1 MTAPI
6 TVDPVALAG
15 MGAAVATDGVTV
27 ATAVH
32 TLSTALSG
40 AGALFGHDSAGL
52 LFGQSYTQA
61 GRSLL
66 EAAGSAV
73 NACRKVGF
81 GVQMSA
87 FNYGR
92 ANAASTVGGGE
103 TPVPQPSAPDAFTAP
118 SMPPPMGSGVV
129 APLLWT
135 VVESLVGDVWP
146 DGNPEEML
154 AAAAAWRSFGAAVA
168 ATAEP
173 VTAVSAALAGQ
184 QIPEAGHMGDATG
197 QISSG
202 LADIA
207 AQAQEL
213 ASHVEAFATN
223 VEATQNAI
231 RGLLHQLSISGV
243 LDALGDIFSGEN
255 PWQKV
260 QEVADEIKTV
270 LGNMKRQADASRT
283 LFSQSMNALDSA
295 TTSLQSWATKEFV
308 EVFGEDVG
316 TALSQDFK
324 ALTSLP
330 AGGLKFL
337 GVTAEGLQALDPGRF
352 RYDPQGALEAWKSL
366 ADSTATLTN
375 PALLAEKVISD
386 PQGSLDAAK
395 AMVDWEDVEKGD
407 PFRALGYNAAQIGT
421 MFLPGV
427 GEAGPAA
434 SAASAEARV
443 AGAEA
448 RAAGAGTRD
457 AAAAAGGRA
466 ASATEGISTK
476 ASEVGS
482 KLDGIKVPE
491 AQAGSSVGGKA
502 PVEAPRA
509 EVPHSADTRA
519 ATTEQSVA
527 ADRSGT
533 PAQAGSSKGEADT
546 PPAQATTSHS
556 ASDPTP
562 RMMSSRPDT
571 SAEVTRLHQ
580 APSVEAHPPT
590 RTDPDTGI
598 GQHSASNHGAFRVPD
613 HDPEKLEGTKTTEP
627 PQNIREPTLTSEA
640 SAGQVDPR
648 DRSSS
653 YAPEGTTTR
662 DGTDSDGHAIVG
674 QTENATSSPV
684 DPIHSA
690 DDSGPGWHRRADEG
704 LNPEYGQHPLDDYWT
719 YGDYPSDIHP
729 QVRDLISDPSAP
741 WGRDADG
748 NALTQEQYESRYDKV
763 GPDGDHHQNWP
774 PNAGAVP
781 GTRVVYESLDALL
794 RDYGASDHTLLVDR
808 IGRIDGDYLAV
819 MSDGVPATFEERS
832 LPIFSLSQPY
842 AAYTM
847 MGTLPEGWTLEIS
860 QVASAF
866 ARDGGALQ
874 LLVIDDLG
882 EAVRIPA
889 LKQLGILR

>member
-27 ATAVH
+27 AAAAH
-32 TLSTALSG
+32 MLSTTLSG
-40 AGALFGHDSAGL
+40 AGALFGHDAAGA

-61 GRSLL
+61 GKSLL
-66 EAAGSAV
+66 DAAASAV

-103 TPVPQPSAPDAFTAP
+103 TPVPQPSAPGAFTAP

-146 DGNPEEML
+146 DGNPEEMR
-154 AAAAAWRSFGAAVA
+154 AAAAAWRSFGAAVGT
-168 ATAEP
+168 TAEP

-184 QIPEAGHMGDATG
+184 QIPEAGHMGDAAG

-202 LADIA
+202 LADVA

-337 GVTAEGLQALDPGRF
+337 GVTAEGLQGLDPMRF
-352 RYDPQGALEAWKSL
+352 AYDPQGAVDTWKSL
-366 ADSTATLTN
+366 ADSTAMLTN

-407 PFRALGYNAAQIGT
+407 PFRALGYNAAQVGT
-421 MFLPGV
+421 MFLPGA

-434 SAASAEARV
+434 GAASAEARV

-466 ASATEGISTK
+466 ASATDGISTK

-482 KLDGIKVPE
+482 KLDDIKVPE
-491 AQAGSSVGGKA
+491 AQPGSSVGGKA
-502 PVEAPRA
+502 PVEASRVEPTHESRAPRS
-509 EVPHSADTRA
+509 ESPIRQEPNVRLDTSDPHSTKASVESHLSEAHKTAEHEYSARPGVTGHSTAPELPRSATAESSVVPENRDHGITSESLGAHPTSGNSTHAPGSQSPEHA
-519 ATTEQSVA
+519 ATERPVFGGNAAQHDPAYTTDRDAAVDQRASDSGHSPHSSTHHDGGTNREVAGDGDAQHQSA
-527 ADRSGT
+527 NEHPGGLTDEKRDEILALEKGARPDPSEYLSREYIEEHLRKFADGATRFMPESNFTRFGISQVDGT
-533 PAQAGSSKGEADT
+533 SFVM
-546 PPAQATTSHS
+546 TSH
-556 ASDPTP
+556 
-562 RMMSSRPDT
+562 
-571 SAEVTRLHQ
+571 
-580 APSVEAHPPT
+580 
-590 RTDPDTGI
+590 
-598 GQHSASNHGAFRVPD
+598 
-613 HDPEKLEGTKTTEP
+613 
-627 PQNIREPTLTSEA
+627 
-640 SAGQVDPR
+640 
-648 DRSSS
+648 
-653 YAPEGTTTR
+653 
-662 DGTDSDGHAIVG
+662 
-674 QTENATSSPV
+674 
-684 DPIHSA
+684 
-690 DDSGPGWHRRADEG
+690 
-704 LNPEYGQHPLDDYWT
+704 
-719 YGDYPSDIHP
+719 
-729 QVRDLISDPSAP
+729 
-741 WGRDADG
+741 DA
-748 NALTQEQYESRYDKV
+748 
-763 GPDGDHHQNWP
+763 
-774 PNAGAVP
+774 
-781 GTRVVYESLDALL
+781 DALL
-794 RDYGASDHTLLVDR
+794 QATG
-808 IGRIDGDYLAV
+808 GDPRAI
-819 MSDGVPATFEERS
+819 ERS
-832 LPIFSLSQPY
+832 LGLPTGFLDDNELVRIDVPRPDHYNLRIPSGNEAGANSEWIPGGLLPD
-842 AAYTM
+842 
-847 MGTLPEGWTLEIS
+847 GLPE
-860 QVASAF
+860 A
-866 ARDGGALQ
+866 
-874 LLVIDDLG
+874 VIDGRDVPPG
-882 EAVRIPA
+882 DYHVSEIDGREP
-889 LKQLGILR
+889 

>member
-15 MGAAVATDGVTV
+15 MGAAVATDSLTV

-103 TPVPQPSAPDAFTAP
+103 TPVPQPSAPGAFTAP

-146 DGNPEEML
+146 DGNPEEMR
-154 AAAAAWRSFGAAVA
+154 AAAAAWRSFGAAVGT
-168 ATAEP
+168 TAEP

-184 QIPEAGHMGDATG
+184 HIPEAGHMGDATG

-260 QEVADEIKTV
+260 QDVADEIKTV

-421 MFLPGV
+421 MFLPGA

-466 ASATEGISTK
+466 ASKGISTK

-491 AQAGSSVGGKA
+491 AQPGSSVGGKA

-509 EVPHSADTRA
+509 DAPTNSPVPAEHPS
-519 ATTEQSVA
+519 
-527 ADRSGT
+527 
-533 PAQAGSSKGEADT
+533 PAGN
-546 PPAQATTSHS
+546 
-556 ASDPTP
+556 
-562 RMMSSRPDT
+562 
-571 SAEVTRLHQ
+571 RLPEHGGAHQ
-580 APSVEAHPPT
+580 APGSPEPNGHAAPDTHHAPTHEPAPMSQAPAPLPPDSPLFDGYQPADLAPDFVDSDGNLIYPDSSLPEKPYAIPGTIVPDAQLAPGAMLDRFGYPGGEWLSPHGTPFAERALPPDSALKPYFEYVVKDPT
-590 RTDPDTGI
+590 RLPPGWHI
-598 GQHSASNHGAFRVPD
+598 EESAV
-613 HDPEKLEGTKTTEP
+613 
-627 PQNIREPTLTSEA
+627 
-640 SAGQVDPR
+640 
-648 DRSSS
+648 
-653 YAPEGTTTR
+653 APWFHQPGGGLQYR
-662 DGTDSDGHAIVG
+662 IIAPDGTD
-674 QTENATSSPV
+674 AT
-684 DPIHSA
+684 I
-690 DDSGPGWHRRADEG
+690 
-704 LNPEYGQHPLDDYWT
+704 T
-719 YGDYPSDIHP
+719 
-729 QVRDLISDPSAP
+729 DLIGFGVLERV
-741 WGRDADG
+741 GR
-748 NALTQEQYESRYDKV
+748 
-763 GPDGDHHQNWP
+763 
-774 PNAGAVP
+774 
-781 GTRVVYESLDALL
+781 
-794 RDYGASDHTLLVDR
+794 
-808 IGRIDGDYLAV
+808 
-819 MSDGVPATFEERS
+819 
-832 LPIFSLSQPY
+832 
-842 AAYTM
+842 
-847 MGTLPEGWTLEIS
+847 
-860 QVASAF
+860 
-866 ARDGGALQ
+866 
-874 LLVIDDLG
+874 
-882 EAVRIPA
+882 
-889 LKQLGILR
+889 

>member
-6 TVDPVALAG
+6 TVDPGALAG
-15 MGAAVATDGVTV
+15 IGSAVATDGVTV
-27 ATAVH
+27 ATAAH
-32 TLSTALSG
+32 MLSTALSG
-40 AGALFGHDSAGL
+40 AEALFGHDAAGL

-66 EAAGSAV
+66 DAAASAV

-87 FNYGR
+87 VNYER

-103 TPVPQPSAPDAFTAP
+103 TSVPQPTTPTTFTAP
-118 SMPPPMGSGVV
+118 SMPPPMGSGV
-129 APLLWT
+129 AEPLLWT
-135 VVESLVGDVWP
+135 IVESFVGDVWP
-146 DGNPEEML
+146 DGNPEEMR
-154 AAAAAWRSFGAAVA
+154 AAAAAWRSFSASIGAV
-168 ATAEP
+168 AEP
-173 VTAVSAALAGQ
+173 VAAAGTALARQ
-184 QIPEAGHMGDATG
+184 QIPEAGHMGDATA
-197 QISSG
+197 QISRG

-207 AQAQEL
+207 AQAEEL
-213 ASHVEAFATN
+213 AAQVDAFAAN

-243 LDALGDIFSGEN
+243 LDALDDIFSGEN

-270 LGNMKRQADASRT
+270 LANMKRQADAART
-283 LFSQSMNALDSA
+283 LFSQSMNLLDSA

-308 EVFGEDVG
+308 DVFGEDVG

-324 ALTSLP
+324 ALTGLP

-337 GVTAEGLQALDPGRF
+337 GVTAEGLQGLDPMRF
-352 RYDPQGALEAWKSL
+352 SYDPQGALNTWKGL
-366 ADSTATLTN
+366 ADSTAMLTN
-375 PALLAEKVISD
+375 PALLTEKVISD

-395 AMVDWEDVEKGD
+395 EMVDWEDVEKGD
-407 PFRALGYNAAQIGT
+407 PFRALGYNAAQVGT
-421 MFLPGV
+421 MFLPGA

-457 AAAAAGGRA
+457 AAAAAGTRA

-491 AQAGSSVGGKA
+491 AQPGSSVGGKA
-502 PVEAPRA
+502 PVEAPRT
-509 EVPHSADTRA
+509 EVPYSAETRA
-519 ATTEQSVA
+519 VTAEQSAV

-533 PAQAGSSKGEADT
+533 PAQSGSSKGEADT
-546 PPAQATTSHS
+546 PRAQETTSHS

-562 RMMSSRPDT
+562 RMMSPRPDT
-571 SAEVTRLHQ
+571 SAEVTRFNQ

-598 GQHSASNHGAFRVPD
+598 GQHSASNHGEFRAQD
-613 HDPEKLEGTKTTEP
+613 HHPEKLEGTKTTEP
-627 PQNIREPTLTSEA
+627 PQNIREPDRTSDA
-640 SAGQVDPR
+640 SAEQIDPR

-662 DGTDSDGHAIVG
+662 DGIDSDGHAIDG
-674 QTENATSSPV
+674 RTENATSSPV

-819 MSDGVPATFEERS
+819 MPHGVPATFEERS

-842 AAYTM
+842 ASYTM

-860 QVASAF
+860 QVAPAF
-866 ARDGGALQ
+866 ARGGGALQ
-874 LLVIDDLG
+874 LLIIDDLG

>member
-32 TLSTALSG
+32 TLSAALSG

-103 TPVPQPSAPDAFTAP
+103 TPVPQPSAPGAFTAP
-118 SMPPPMGSGVV
+118 SMPPPMGSGIA

-146 DGNPEEML
+146 DGNPAEMR
-154 AAAAAWRSFGAAVA
+154 AAAAAWRSFGASIGT
-168 ATAEP
+168 TAEP

-184 QIPEAGHMGDATG
+184 QIPEAGHMGDAAA

-324 ALTSLP
+324 ALTGLP

-337 GVTAEGLQALDPGRF
+337 GVTAEGLQGLDPMRF
-352 RYDPQGALEAWKSL
+352 AYDPQGAVDTWKSL
-366 ADSTATLTN
+366 ADSTAMLTN

-407 PFRALGYNAAQIGT
+407 PFRALGYNAAQVGT

-457 AAAAAGGRA
+457 AAAAAGTRA

-491 AQAGSSVGGKA
+491 AQPGSSVAGKTPVDAPPQRGYANPNVDGGVRTPEP
-502 PVEAPRA
+502 PVRSSQATSTDASSPTSSELQNTRTLAEA
-509 EVPHSADTRA
+509 T
-519 ATTEQSVA
+519 Q
-527 ADRSGT
+527 
-533 PAQAGSSKGEADT
+533 GSSPD
-546 PPAQATTSHS
+546 PLSHS
-556 ASDPTP
+556 
-562 RMMSSRPDT
+562 SSIR
-571 SAEVTRLHQ
+571 
-580 APSVEAHPPT
+580 
-590 RTDPDTGI
+590 
-598 GQHSASNHGAFRVPD
+598 
-613 HDPEKLEGTKTTEP
+613 GT
-627 PQNIREPTLTSEA
+627 
-640 SAGQVDPR
+640 
-648 DRSSS
+648 
-653 YAPEGTTTR
+653 
-662 DGTDSDGHAIVG
+662 
-674 QTENATSSPV
+674 TENAAPPQPEPQVATHALPSSATSHQPAIGPSNNPLSELHNPGSTRSVDPGTSSHPRTSDHANQSHAALADPEDATFGSHDDRGRLDAPTSAV
-684 DPIHSA
+684 DLAHSLNDAYTQGMPTSDLAREVA
-690 DDSGPGWHRRADEG
+690 DASTHHVG
-704 LNPEYGQHPLDDYWT
+704 
-719 YGDYPSDIHP
+719 
-729 QVRDLISDPSAP
+729 
-741 WGRDADG
+741 DADRVVLG
-748 NALTQEQYESRYDKV
+748 KWDGQDGGYIGEARQHGGTYFDTGDDVWRAVEGSLDPRLAKELGWLVNEQFLRTQMESQV
-763 GPDGDHHQNWP
+763 GRIEYVLDREKYSSLEDM
-774 PNAGAVP
+774 VLDRP
-781 GTRVVYESLDALL
+781 GT
-794 RDYGASDHTLLVDR
+794 
-808 IGRIDGDYLAV
+808 
-819 MSDGVPATFEERS
+819 
-832 LPIFSLSQPY
+832 FSAMEVEFLSSNA
-842 AAYTM
+842 AAYGYQRVGDCWILTK
-847 MGTLPEGWTLEIS
+847 EGPS
-860 QVASAF
+860 
-866 ARDGGALQ
+866 
-874 LLVIDDLG
+874 
-882 EAVRIPA
+882 
-889 LKQLGILR
+889 

>member
-40 AGALFGHDSAGL
+40 AGALFGYDSAGL

-103 TPVPQPSAPDAFTAP
+103 TPVPQPSAPGAFTAP
-118 SMPPPMGSGVV
+118 SMPPPMGSGIA

-146 DGNPEEML
+146 DGNPAEMR
-154 AAAAAWRSFGAAVA
+154 AAAAAWRSFGASIGT
-168 ATAEP
+168 TAEP

-184 QIPEAGHMGDATG
+184 QIPEAGHMGDAAA

-324 ALTSLP
+324 ALTGLP

-337 GVTAEGLQALDPGRF
+337 GVTAEGLQGLDPMRF
-352 RYDPQGALEAWKSL
+352 AYDPQGAVDTWKSL
-366 ADSTATLTN
+366 ADSTAMLTN

-407 PFRALGYNAAQIGT
+407 PFRALGYNAAQVGT
-421 MFLPGV
+421 MFLPGA

-466 ASATEGISTK
+466 ASTTEGISTK
-476 ASEVGS
+476 AGEIGS

-491 AQAGSSVGGKA
+491 AQPGSSVVGKA
-502 PVEAPRA
+502 PVEVPRA
-509 EVPHSADTRA
+509 DAPMQNRGAPGSELPTAHDAPSASEPNSQAPQQHEPFGPPHGPDHPNNPPHTDLYDPPPNHGVIGEQLPDLSAINAEYRLPEGLIDPRRFEEWTHRVSEA
-519 ATTEQSVA
+519 YPQITPDGVA
-527 ADRSGT
+527 AIYHYSTENYEAINPYLRNMEPLTDNQVMVLDAKSIADMT
-533 PAQAGSSKGEADT
+533 DAQRATLEARILHIDEGLSSLPPYRADPSDATSTTWRGLHAPDDLLANMQPGSIFGDPGFLSTSLDPQVAELFAMRAG
-546 PPAQATTSHS
+546 
-556 ASDPTP
+556 
-562 RMMSSRPDT
+562 
-571 SAEVTRLHQ
+571 
-580 APSVEAHPPT
+580 
-590 RTDPDTGI
+590 
-598 GQHSASNHGAFRVPD
+598 
-613 HDPEKLEGTKTTEP
+613 
-627 PQNIREPTLTSEA
+627 
-640 SAGQVDPR
+640 
-648 DRSSS
+648 
-653 YAPEGTTTR
+653 EGTTPSVITVQ
-662 DGTDSDGHAIVG
+662 GHNG
-674 QTENATSSPV
+674 V
-684 DPIHSA
+684 DIA
-690 DDSGPGWHRRADEG
+690 
-704 LNPEYGQHPLDDYWT
+704 Q
-719 YGDYPSDIHP
+719 
-729 QVRDLISDPSAP
+729 
-741 WGRDADG
+741 
-748 NALTQEQYESRYDKV
+748 
-763 GPDGDHHQNWP
+763 
-774 PNAGAVP
+774 
-781 GTRVVYESLDALL
+781 
-794 RDYGASDHTLLVDR
+794 
-808 IGRIDGDYLAV
+808 
-819 MSDGVPATFEERS
+819 
-832 LPIFSLSQPY
+832 LSQYVDESEILFPRSSQFEVLS
-842 AAYTM
+842 TE
-847 MGTLPEGWTLEIS
+847 MGS
-860 QVASAF
+860 
-866 ARDGGALQ
+866 D
-874 LLVIDDLG
+874 
-882 EAVRIPA
+882 
-889 LKQLGILR
+889 GILRITLRQVGP